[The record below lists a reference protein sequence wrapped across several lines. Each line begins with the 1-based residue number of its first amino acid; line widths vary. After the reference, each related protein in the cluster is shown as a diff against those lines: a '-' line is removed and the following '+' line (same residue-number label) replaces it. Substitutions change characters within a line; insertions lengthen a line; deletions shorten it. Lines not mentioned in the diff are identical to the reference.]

1 MKLPQNV
8 YDNILSYWSYVKTLK
23 ERDYLQTHWF
33 IMNEMSCCSIARRKM
48 FLDSWRQVLP
58 DWYDTF
64 TTKLQCNQEMMLDG
78 PVLSGQNQ
86 LGGMLDFWKEY
97 VRPM

>member
-23 ERDYLQTHWF
+23 ERDYLHTHWF
-33 IMNEMSCCSIARRKM
+33 IMNEMSCTTPVRREI
-48 FLDSWRQVLP
+48 FLVSWRKVLP
-58 DWYDTF
+58 DWYDGYA
-64 TTKLQCNQEMMLDG
+64 TKLRCNHEMMQDK